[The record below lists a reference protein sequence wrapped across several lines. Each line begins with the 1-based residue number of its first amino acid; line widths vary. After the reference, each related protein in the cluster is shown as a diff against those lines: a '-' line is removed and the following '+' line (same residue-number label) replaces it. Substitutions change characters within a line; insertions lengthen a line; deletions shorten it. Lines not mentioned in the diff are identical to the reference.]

1 MLFVLLLLVLSACT
15 FSLYLFSSGVKGKLS
30 GTLPGST
37 DYRGKELL
45 RAKRRP
51 IYDVSGRN
59 GLFMAQ
65 INTAWC
71 SVIYIYIYIYETQL
85 DAVSYIYI
93 YETQL
98 GRVPYI

>member
-1 MLFVLLLLVLSACT
+1 MIFVHLLLVPSACT

-51 IYDVSGRN
+51 ISDVSGRN
-59 GLFMAQ
+59 GLFMPQ

-71 SVIYIYIYIYETQL
+71 SVIYIYMKHSLVQCHICETQFGV
-85 DAVSYIYI
+85 VSYM
-93 YETQL
+93 
-98 GRVPYI
+98 